1 MISIKL
7 PKKAQAI
14 LQKMAQESGHTEN
27 EIAFEALMERI
38 EDWYDAQIIAERMK
52 DDDGVTIPLEDL
64 CGNLTPRT
72 CPKITLPND
81 VDHRVHLKSQ
91 ERTSEGADQ

>member
-64 CGNLTPRT
+64 LRE
-72 CPKITLPND
+72 LDAAD
-81 VDHRVHLKSQ
+81 VSKNHAA
-91 ERTSEGADQ
+91 E

>member
-14 LQKMAQESGHTEN
+14 LQKMAQESGQTEN

-38 EDWYDAQIIAERMK
+38 EDWHDAQIIAERMK

-64 CGNLTPRT
+64 LRE
-72 CPKITLPND
+72 LDAAD
-81 VDHRVHLKSQ
+81 VSKNHAA
-91 ERTSEGADQ
+91 E